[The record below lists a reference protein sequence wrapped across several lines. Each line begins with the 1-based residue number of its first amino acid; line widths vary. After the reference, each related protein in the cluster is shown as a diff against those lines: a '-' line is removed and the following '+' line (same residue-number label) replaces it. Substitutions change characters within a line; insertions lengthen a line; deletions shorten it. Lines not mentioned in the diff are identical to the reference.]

1 MPQRCHFL
9 YDAWASEHAI
19 PLPRTLVPVPNL
31 NAMRLRLLV
40 IGLSV
45 PWQSIFWFQARTTY
59 CVLSPSFS
67 CFPVHFL
74 FCLYTF
80 CITLSWILSTQ
91 HSNWVQKYCCYCP
104 LDFMNEWHIEH
115 IWSIAF
121 VNTTLLQCVLRQI
134 SYHCYCCHSDS
145 FVPCFAKKNQSAHL
159 KKLCLLCTCQVFFR
173 IIFTFSFLN
182 YCSKISKISS
192 RAPCPIYSRTLL
204 VTILN
209 IVCVHVHPKFSCYVA
224 ARIGGALKLILLSVD
239 LSIYFTR
246 DRNCLVN
253 ISFSNHS
260 CQFMICSMY
269 CEWL

>member
-1 MPQRCHFL
+1 MQWGSDFWWLDCLFPDKAFSDSRQEPLTVFSPL
-9 YDAWASEHAI
+9 ASHAS
-19 PLPRTLVPVPNL
+19 
-31 NAMRLRLLV
+31 
-40 IGLSV
+40 LSI
-45 PWQSIFWFQARTTY
+45 S
-59 CVLSPSFS
+59 CSF
-67 CFPVHFL
+67 
-74 FCLYTF
+74 LYTF

-91 HSNWVQKYCCYCP
+91 HSNWVQKYCCYSP

-224 ARIGGALKLILLSVD
+224 ARIGGEFGGEWTHVYVWLSLFVVHLKFITTLLISYTPKSFLASL
-239 LSIYFTR
+239 Y
-246 DRNCLVN
+246 
-253 ISFSNHS
+253 SFSWFFS
-260 CQFMICSMY
+260 
-269 CEWL
+269 